1 MIDCMGKYYI
11 FRYYSNWGMGS
22 DSEAALISEEH
33 LRRIV
38 EIELIKKESGSDIFD
53 DRMTGTWSDEVFC
66 DSKDK
71 DEVIADVIKKRLN
84 TCSTYA
90 GVNDLIVLP
99 ADMVIETRKEAFEKV
114 IFRLFNQF
122 GFRRDVIVGC
132 ADFKHHIVDFNDEYE
147 RYGIDK
153 RYVDFVSYSMKN
165 AVENHYF
172 YTLENFLEVN
182 RDKALRMRKK
192 LESLNTGRADDADED
207 DGRYFYEIAGIED
220 IEYYKHHLENAE
232 HMIEKFSDLPKLT
245 DEYVRHIY
253 RDQAKNQYLEE
264 VFEAYD
270 KEDKEI
276 DYTKWV
282 YGYPLFPDKFAC
294 EISPKTCDDDL
305 TYSELFNK
313 GADFKYLM
321 ADVSNI
327 SNTYDDE
334 LRCLNSVSVLR
345 NVFGYD

>member
-1 MIDCMGKYYI
+1 MERYYI

-22 DSEAALISEEH
+22 DSETALLSEEY
-33 LRRIV
+33 LRRII
-38 EIELIKKESGSDIFD
+38 ELELIKKESGSDRYD

-90 GVNDLIVLP
+90 GVNDLIALSE
-99 ADMVIETRKEAFEKV
+99 DMVIETRKEALEKV

-122 GFRRDVIVGC
+122 GFRRDVIAGC
-132 ADFKHHIVDFNDEYE
+132 ADFKHNIVDFNDEYE
-147 RYGIDK
+147 RYGINM

-165 AVENHYF
+165 AAENPYF
-172 YTLENFLEVN
+172 YDLESFLTVN
-182 RDKALRMRKK
+182 RDKAIRMRKK
-192 LESLNTGRADDADED
+192 LESFNEGKADDTGDVYEAN
-207 DGRYFYEIAGIED
+207 GRYFYEIAGIED
-220 IEYYKHHLENAE
+220 IEYYKHHLESAE
-232 HMIEKFSDLPKLT
+232 RMIEKFSDLPRLT
-245 DEYVRHIY
+245 DEYARHIY
-253 RDQAKNQYLEE
+253 KNQVKNQYLEE

-270 KEDKEI
+270 KNDEEVDH
-276 DYTKWV
+276 TKCV
-282 YGYPLFPDKFAC
+282 YDYPLFPDKFAC
-294 EISPKTCDDDL
+294 EISTKTCDDNL

-321 ADVSNI
+321 ADVSNM
-327 SNTYDDE
+327 SDTNCDE
-334 LRCLNSVSVLR
+334 LRCLDSVNVLR

>member
-1 MIDCMGKYYI
+1 MERYYI

-22 DSEAALISEEH
+22 DSEMALLSEDN
-33 LRRIV
+33 LRRII
-38 EIELIKKESGSDIFD
+38 ELELIKKESGSDRYD

-99 ADMVIETRKEAFEKV
+99 TDMVIETRKETLEKV

-122 GFRRDVIVGC
+122 GFRRDVIAGC
-132 ADFKHHIVDFNDEYE
+132 ADFKHHIVDFNDEYG
-147 RYGIDK
+147 RYGINK

-165 AVENHYF
+165 AAENHYF
-172 YTLENFLEVN
+172 YTVEDFLTVN

-192 LESLNTGRADDADED
+192 LGSLSAGKAEDTDDANEVNN
-207 DGRYFYEIAGIED
+207 RNLCEIAGIED
-220 IEYYKHHLENAE
+220 IEYYKHHLESAE
-232 HMIEKFSDLPKLT
+232 RMIEKFSDLPKLT
-245 DEYVRHIY
+245 DEYARHVY
-253 RDQAKNQYLEE
+253 RDLTNSQYWNE
-264 VFEAYD
+264 VFENYD
-270 KEDKEI
+270 KEDMEI
-276 DYTKWV
+276 DHTKGV
-282 YGYPLFPDKFAC
+282 YEYPLFPDKLAC
-294 EISPKTCDDDL
+294 EISPKTCDDNL

-321 ADVSNI
+321 ADVSNMFDT
-327 SNTYDDE
+327 NDGA
-334 LRCLNSVSVLR
+334 LRCLDSVNVFR